1 MVFSSYVFIF
11 AFLPV
16 TLIGFF
22 VCSKASPTAAKV
34 WLCATSIVFYG
45 YWFVGW
51 IPILLLSV
59 AFNYLI
65 GNAIRTA
72 LPGSSRTAVLLVGI
86 AVNLSA
92 LFYYKYLYAVLG
104 FFQITSIAGL
114 PVDPIALPLGISF
127 FTFTQIA
134 YLVDTSQGSATEYSF
149 LNYLLFVTFF
159 PHLIAGPIVH
169 HRELMPQFEQLRNYR
184 LQLDEV
190 AIGLTIFAIGLA
202 KKTVVADRMGYYA
215 GVYLDRGG
223 PSDPAAAWLGM
234 LAYSMQLYFDFSGY
248 SDMAIG
254 LARIFGIKFPLNFNS
269 PYKAANIID
278 FWQRW
283 HITLT
288 RFLTAY
294 VYNVLALYLVRRRAA
309 AGNAVS
315 KKASQS
321 LSGFLEMIA
330 LPTAVTMLLAG
341 IWHGAGLQ
349 FVVFGMLHGAY
360 ITINHAWKTFGP
372 TPRRNASRRGIVA
385 IVSAVSSI
393 ALTYLAVLVAQVF
406 FRAESL
412 DAAIAVVAAMVGF
425 GGVDLASGALA
436 VSMDNLSY
444 AKPMAYVAVAMLIAW
459 AAPNTQQIMA
469 AFEPALGV
477 PRALPVARIR
487 WRMNMAWAVATGLAF
502 FVGALNI
509 TEDQPFIY
517 FQF

>member
-1 MVFSSYVFIF
+1 VVFSSYIFVF
-11 AFLPV
+11 AFLPI

-22 VCSKASPTAAKV
+22 LCSKASPTAAKV

-45 YWFVGW
+45 YWYVGW

-59 AFNYLI
+59 AFNYLV
-65 GNAIRTA
+65 GNAIRAT
-72 LPGSSRTAVLLVGI
+72 LPGPSRTAVLLVGV
-86 AVNLSA
+86 AANLSA

-104 FFQITSIAGL
+104 FFQVTAVSGL
-114 PVDPIALPLGISF
+114 SVDPIALPLGISF

-169 HRELMPQFEQLRNYR
+169 HRELMPQFEQPRNYR
-184 LQLDEV
+184 LQFDEV
-190 AIGLTIFAIGLA
+190 AIGLTIFVIGLA
-202 KKTVVADRMGYYA
+202 KKTVIADRMGYFA
-215 GVYLDRGG
+215 GELLDEGG
-223 PSDPAAAWLGM
+223 ASTPAAAWLGM

-269 PYKAANIID
+269 PYKATNIID

-294 VYNVLALYLVRRRAA
+294 VYNVLALWLVRRRAA
-309 AGNAVS
+309 AGKAVS
-315 KKASQS
+315 KKTSQS
-321 LSGFLEMIA
+321 VSGFLEMIA

-360 ITINHAWKTFGP
+360 ITINHAWRTFGP
-372 TPRRNASRRGIVA
+372 ARRRKTARRGAAA
-385 IVSAVSSI
+385 IGTAVSSI

-412 DAAIAVVAAMVGF
+412 DAAIGVVAAMVGF
-425 GGVDLASGALA
+425 GGADLAGGALA
-436 VSMDNLSY
+436 ASVGNLSY
-444 AKPMAYVAVAMLIAW
+444 AKPALYVAVAMLIAW

-469 AFEPALGV
+469 AFEPALDV
-477 PRALPVARIR
+477 PRTLPIARIR
-487 WRMNMAWAVATGLAF
+487 WRMSMAWAVATGFAF
-502 FVGALNI
+502 FFGALNI